1 MNLNHKFVH
10 PSFRLNGISFSY
22 EALKEVAY
30 CLIKEGLPH
39 EKPIGS
45 FLLDWVNE
53 DEYLEV
59 ATSGST
65 GVPKIIN
72 LRKQHMV
79 NSAMATG
86 DFFGLEGGNTALLC
100 LPVDFI
106 AGKMMLVRAMAIGL
120 ALDYVAP
127 NSNPLESITKSYDF
141 SAMIPLQLENSLQK
155 LKQLKLLIVGGAKMS
170 DSLKVAVTNN
180 ICKVYETYGMTE
192 TITHVALKP
201 VNHLEDSTNTNFTAL
216 PKVEFSTDARGC
228 LVINA
233 PNISD
238 EEVVTNDLVALVSST
253 EFEWIGR
260 YDAIINSGGIKLF
273 PEKIEA
279 KISKVINVD
288 FFVAGIYDTVLGQ
301 KLVLITEGNV
311 DKAQLWNTL
320 QNLDT
325 LDKFE
330 MPKEI
335 YAVTSFI
342 KTANG
347 KIQRAKTVA
356 LISK

>member
-10 PSFRLNGISFSY
+10 PNFKLNGISFSY

-39 EKPIGS
+39 EKPIGC

-53 DEYLEV
+53 DESLAV

-86 DFFGLEGGNTALLC
+86 SFFGLEGGNTALLC

-106 AGKMMLVRAMAIGL
+106 AGKMMLVRAMVLGL

-127 NSNPLESITKSYDF
+127 NSSPLESITKSYDF
-141 SAMIPLQLENSLQK
+141 SAMIPLQLENSLQQ

-170 DSLKVAVTNN
+170 EALKVAVTNSDS
-180 ICKVYETYGMTE
+180 KVYETYGMTE

-201 VNHLEDSTNTNFTAL
+201 VNHLEASTNTNFTAL

-233 PNISD
+233 PNISE

-253 EFEWIGR
+253 EFEWLGR
-260 YDAIINSGGIKLF
+260 HDAIINSGGVKLI

-279 KISKVINVD
+279 KISKVIDVD
-288 FFVAGIYDTVLGQ
+288 FFVAGISDTVLGQ

-311 DKAQLWNTL
+311 DKAQLWNRL
-320 QNLDT
+320 QNLET

-330 MPKEI
+330 VPKEI
-335 YAVTSFI
+335 YAVESFI
-342 KTANG
+342 KTDNG
-347 KIQRAKTVA
+347 KIQRTKTVA